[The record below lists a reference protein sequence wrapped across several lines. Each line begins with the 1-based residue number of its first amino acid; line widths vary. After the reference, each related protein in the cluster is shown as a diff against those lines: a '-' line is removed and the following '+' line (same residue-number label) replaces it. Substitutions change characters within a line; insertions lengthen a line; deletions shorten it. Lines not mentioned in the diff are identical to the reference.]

1 MCLIS
6 SSTSQIHRNKWWR
19 QWVTIEMLRE
29 LTQKSKRAERP
40 RPSHWEDRP
49 SSKNAKNRKLLNKIK
64 VDISE
69 SSADESESDIQ
80 KVRGHVKWPLVSPPC
95 LNCWELIR
103 TSISSQVVA
112 GSYNEDTS
120 QIHKNRI
127 TEINVKLPKGTRNP
141 RHTATE
147 NIRPTLVTACDKKKA
162 THHPAQLGLHTE

>member
-1 MCLIS
+1 M
-6 SSTSQIHRNKWWR
+6 
-19 QWVTIEMLRE
+19 
-29 LTQKSKRAERP
+29 
-40 RPSHWEDRP
+40 
-49 SSKNAKNRKLLNKIK
+49 
-64 VDISE
+64 DISE

-147 NIRPTLVTACDKKKA
+147 NIRPTLMTACDKRDRINTPPSTA
-162 THHPAQLGLHTE
+162 THWVNLGSREQLACSIPGSAMIQHRTHHRAGRMTQRSPCADTPIRSQLAKNRQTFSIKLSKYTLIA